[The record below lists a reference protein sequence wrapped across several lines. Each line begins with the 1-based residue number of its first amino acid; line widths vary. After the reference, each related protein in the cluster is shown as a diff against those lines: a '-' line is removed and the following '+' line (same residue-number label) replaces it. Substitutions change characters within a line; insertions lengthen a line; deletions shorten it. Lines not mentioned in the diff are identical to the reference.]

1 MAYGARL
8 ESVLGESPRGFESP
22 ILRQTQSFGTAVDE
36 QPLRPHRHLLTRG
49 VAAIL
54 AFFVPAFGV
63 IYALTVPNGPWEY
76 VLVGQLLVS
85 LAFWY
90 AVFAYLRL
98 GVWVSADGIAERG
111 FFSITRRYRRDE
123 VGSVLLAHTFHGGGV
138 ETVPQL
144 FVRHPAGARLIR
156 LRGQFWSRESMQA
169 VLETLDVPVTE
180 LDGPLSMVELE
191 EAYPGLL
198 YWFERRPRLT
208 ALLFG
213 GLLAVCGLVL
223 YMVLAAL
230 GETATA
236 S

>member
-1 MAYGARL
+1 
-8 ESVLGESPRGFESP
+8 
-22 ILRQTQSFGTAVDE
+22 VDA
-36 QPLRPHRHLLTRG
+36 QPLRPHRYLLTRG

-54 AFFVPAFGV
+54 AFFVPAFAV
-63 IYALTVPNGPWEY
+63 VYVLTVPNGPWGF
-76 VLVGQLLVS
+76 VLVGQVLVS

-90 AVFAYLRL
+90 SVFAYLRL
-98 GVWVSADGIAERG
+98 GVWVTADTIAERG

-123 VGSVLLAHTFHGGGV
+123 VGSVLLVDTFHGGGV

-144 FVRHPAGARLIR
+144 FVRDPAGALLIR
-156 LRGQFWSRESMQA
+156 LRGQFWSRASMQQ

-180 LDGPLSMVELE
+180 VDKALSMVELE

-198 YWFERRPRLT
+198 YWFERRPRLA
-208 ALLFG
+208 ALLFA
-213 GLLAVCGLVL
+213 GLLAVCGVIL
-223 YMVLAAL
+223 YVVLAAL